1 MRAVPSS
8 LAAVNILDHFN
19 HVHDTCETPRQHK
32 SLYENVTIVC
42 YKFAKYVKRIQEK
55 RLMPT
60 FRFLLKI
67 HAERR
72 THFPEKVENK
82 IE

>member
-42 YKFAKYVKRIQEK
+42 YKFAKYDKRRNVDFSLPAEK
-55 RLMPT
+55 FTLSDVLI
-60 FRFLLKI
+60 FQK
-67 HAERR
+67 
-72 THFPEKVENK
+72 K
-82 IE
+82 